1 MIYLKM
7 VDAPDIS
14 ISLLFFEVGARKNYA
29 SPYLGH

>member
-7 VDAPDIS
+7 VDAPDDS
-14 ISLLFFEVGARKNYA
+14 ISLLFFEVGARKNNA